1 MISVEGPGRAEKQWQ
16 GKAEIKSVQEKPGEQ
31 LV

>member
-1 MISVEGPGRAEKQWQ
+1 MISVEGPGRAENQGQ
-16 GKAEIKSVQEKPGEQ
+16 GKAETKSVQEKPGEQ